1 MSIRNSL
8 LWAYRRLIDPVVA
21 VRRVN
26 EQRHVRLLAATTL
39 VIIGLYVFL
48 LLVFAAHADMR
59 FVWIVVSLV
68 LAAVVYGL
76 SRTSRYRAGI
86 ALLPLV
92 VQTTM
97 FGLLLSN
104 PMPPIMAVV
113 MLPVLLAGFFWSP
126 RALALLAAVSITG
139 AVLIVGPVAGNMTLL
154 LLIVVF
160 MIAVSLIQVSAAI
173 LNHRVNLE
181 LKQRTDELV
190 SSEARFRAVV
200 ENSPD
205 AYYLMRSIN
214 DEQGQITDFELTH
227 YNGAALSI
235 PGTRVFIGARLHEL
249 PVNAGS
255 NLFER
260 LRIVA
265 QSGAPSTGE
274 LAADAPDGTRRWYS
288 ILVVPMGDGVTLI
301 SRDITARKR
310 IELALRES
318 QAWLHAAIESLPFEF
333 WAMDNDAR
341 YILQNATSIKMWG
354 NVIGQ
359 KNGEQDYPPH
369 IVAEWVANNE
379 RAFAGEV
386 ISKEVVYQ
394 LEQGLRHTYNVVVPV
409 RDHNDILGIAGV
421 NIDITE
427 TKQIEARLRAL
438 LQAMPDFLARIHRDG
453 TYLEVIHGSDFVDK
467 AIDHDITGG
476 KVVDVLSP
484 EEGVMR
490 MDAIHRALETG
501 AVQMYEYFF
510 EDSNGNILQFEAR
523 VAVSGPD
530 EVLVIVRDITAR
542 KQAEAHALQ
551 LTLEREQME
560 LLRRFVGD
568 RTHDL
573 MTPLT
578 ILRTSLYLMGKVN
591 SPQRRV
597 EHLAKLESQVDNL
610 EAMIRN
616 MLMMMRLDKPI
627 EDEFEFRLQDLNGM
641 LERIVTDHQPVA
653 ISRQQMLVY
662 EIPASLP
669 LLSFDAEK
677 LERALANLIDNALKY
692 TPEGGNVHVTACADG
707 DEICISVRDNGPG
720 IPSADLEH
728 IFDRFFRSKI
738 SQSTVGGSG
747 LGLAIVDKIVRAH
760 GGRVEVESQEQV
772 GTTFRVLLPLRSPQT
787 ILDSPAGS

>member
-8 LWAYRRLIDPVVA
+8 LWTYRRLIDPVVA
-21 VRRVN
+21 VRPVN

-39 VIIGLYVFL
+39 VIIGLYLFML
-48 LLVFAAHADMR
+48 AVFASHADMR

-76 SRTSRYRAGI
+76 SRTARYRAGI

-97 FGLLLSN
+97 FGLLLTN
-104 PMPPIMAVV
+104 PMPPITPVV

-126 RALALLAAVSITG
+126 RALAVLAAFSITG
-139 AVLIVGPVAGNMTLL
+139 VVLIVGPVAENLTLL

-160 MIAVSLIQVSAAI
+160 MVAVSLIQVSAAI

-190 SSEARFRAVV
+190 SSEARFRAIV

-205 AYYLMRSIN
+205 SYYLLRSVN
-214 DEQGQITDFELTH
+214 DGQGQITDFEITH
-227 YNGAALSI
+227 YNGAALLI
-235 PGTRVFIGARLHEL
+235 PGTKVHVGARLHEL
-249 PVNAGS
+249 PPSAGA

-260 LRIVA
+260 MRIVA
-265 QSGAPSTGE
+265 ENGAPSTGE
-274 LAADAPDGTRRWYS
+274 MAADAADGTRHWYS
-288 ILVVPMGDGVTLI
+288 IMIIPLGDGVALI

-318 QAWLHAAIESLPFEF
+318 QARLHAAIESLPFEF
-333 WAMDNDAR
+333 WSMDNEAR
-341 YILQNATSIKMWG
+341 YILQNATSIGTWG
-354 NVIGQ
+354 NAIGQ
-359 KNGEQDYPPH
+359 RNDEQSYPPE
-369 IVAEWVANNE
+369 IVAEWQANNA

-386 ISKEVVYQ
+386 IRSELVYH
-394 LEQGLRHTYNVVVPV
+394 LDQGVKYTYNIVVPV
-409 RDHNDILGIAGV
+409 RDQNDILGIAGV

-438 LQAMPDFLARIHRDG
+438 LEAMPDFLARIHRDG
-453 TYLEVIHGSDFVDK
+453 TYLEVIHGADFVDK
-467 AIDHDITGG
+467 AIDHDITGE
-476 KVVDVLSP
+476 KVMEVLSP
-484 EEGVMR
+484 EEAVMR
-490 MDAIHRALETG
+490 MDAIHQALETG
-501 AVQMYEYFF
+501 KVQMYEYFF
-510 EDSNGNILQFEAR
+510 ESNGQILQFEAR
-523 VAVSGPD
+523 VAVCGPD
-530 EVLVIVRDITAR
+530 EALVIVRDITAR
-542 KQAEAHALQ
+542 KQTEAQALQ
-551 LTLEREQME
+551 LTLEREQKE

-591 SPQRRV
+591 SPQRRA

-616 MLMMMRLDKPI
+616 MLMMLRLDKPI
-627 EDEFEFRLQDLNGM
+627 EDEFEFALQDLNGM

-662 EIPASLP
+662 KIPASLP

-692 TPEGGNVHVTACADG
+692 TPEGGNVYVSAGAEG
-707 DEICISVRDNGPG
+707 DDVCISVRDNGPG

-728 IFDRFFRSKI
+728 IFDRFFRSKDH
-738 SQSTVGGSG
+738 QSTVGGSG

-772 GTTFRVLLPLRSPQT
+772 GTTFRVLLPLKSPVAK
-787 ILDSPAGS
+787 SYN

>member
-1 MSIRNSL
+1 MTIRNSL
-8 LWAYRRLIDPVVA
+8 LWAYRRLIDPVGP
-21 VRRVN
+21 VN
-26 EQRHVRLLAATTL
+26 ERRHVRLLAATTL

-48 LLVFAAHADMR
+48 LLVFAALADWR
-59 FVWIVVSLV
+59 FGWIVVSLV
-68 LAAVVYGL
+68 LAAGVYGL
-76 SRTSRYRAGI
+76 SRTSRYRTGI

-104 PMPPIMAVV
+104 PMPAITPVV
-113 MLPVLLAGFFWSP
+113 MLPVLLAGLFWP
-126 RALALLAAVSITG
+126 PHTLAILAVGSISG
-139 AVLIVGPVAGNMTLL
+139 AVLIVGPYVENPTLL

-160 MIAVSLIQVSAAI
+160 MIAVSLIQVSAGI
-173 LNHRVNLE
+173 LNQRVNQE

-190 SSEARFRAVV
+190 GSEARFRAIV

-205 AYYLMRSIN
+205 AYYLMRSVKN
-214 DEQGQITDFELTH
+214 ERGQIIDFELTH

-235 PGTRVFIGARLHEL
+235 PGTRVRIGARLRDL
-249 PVNAGS
+249 PLSAGS
-255 NLFER
+255 QLFER

-265 QSGAPSTGE
+265 ESGAPSTGE
-274 LAADAPDGTRRWYS
+274 LAADEVDGTRHWYA
-288 ILVVPMGDGVTLI
+288 ILIVPMGDGVAII

-310 IELALRES
+310 TELALRES
-318 QAWLHAAIESLPFEF
+318 QARLHAAIESLPFEF
-333 WAMDNDAR
+333 WSMDNDGR

-359 KNGEQDYPPH
+359 RNEEQDYPPE
-369 IVAEWVANNE
+369 ILAEWQANNL

-386 ISKEVVYQ
+386 IRKEVVYHLDQ
-394 LEQGLRHTYNVVVPV
+394 SLRHTYNVVVPV
-409 RDHNDILGIAGV
+409 RDQNDILGITGV

-453 TYLEVIHGSDFVDK
+453 TYLEVIHGADFVDK
-467 AIDHDITGG
+467 AIGYDIIGE
-476 KVVDVLSP
+476 KVMNVLP
-484 EEGVMR
+484 HEEAERR
-490 MDAIHRALETG
+490 MKAVRRALETG
-501 AVQMYEYFF
+501 TTQMYEYLF
-510 EDSNGNILQFEAR
+510 EDNNGDVLQFEAR
-523 VAVSGPD
+523 VAVCGPD
-530 EVLVIVRDITAR
+530 EALVIVRDITFR

-551 LTLEREQME
+551 LALEREQKE

-578 ILRTSLYLMGKVN
+578 ILRTSLYLMGKAN

-597 EHLAKLESQVDNL
+597 EHLVKLESQVDNL

-616 MLMMMRLDKPI
+616 MLMMLRLDKPI
-627 EDEFEFRLQDLNGM
+627 EDEFEFVLQDLNGM

-653 ISRQQMLVY
+653 ISRQQILEY
-662 EIPASLP
+662 GSPASLP
-669 LLSFDAEK
+669 LLKFDAEK

-692 TPEGGNVHVTACADG
+692 TPEGGNVHVTACAEG
-707 DEICISVRDNGPG
+707 DKICVSVRDNGPG
-720 IPSADLEH
+720 IPAADLQH
-728 IFDRFFRSKI
+728 IFDRFFRSAN

-747 LGLAIVDKIVRAH
+747 LGLAIVDKIVKAH

-772 GTTFRVLLPLRSPQT
+772 GTTFRVYLPLNSSQPVV
-787 ILDSPAGS
+787 DSLSN

>member
-8 LWAYRRLIDPVVA
+8 LWTYHRLIDPVDA

-26 EQRHVRLLAATTL
+26 EQRHVRLLAAITL
-39 VIIGLYVFL
+39 VIIGLYTFM
-48 LLVFAAHADMR
+48 LLVFAAHADVR
-59 FVWIVVSLV
+59 TTWIVVSLV

-76 SRTSRYRAGI
+76 SRTARYRAGI
-86 ALLPLV
+86 VLLPLV

-104 PMPPIMAVV
+104 PMPPIMAIV
-113 MLPVLLAGFFWSP
+113 MLPVLLAGFFWPP
-126 RALALLAAVSITG
+126 RALALLAAFSIIG
-139 AVLIVGPVAGNMTLL
+139 AALIVGPVTQNSMLL

-160 MIAVSLIQVSAAI
+160 MIAVSLIQVAAGV
-173 LNHRVNLE
+173 LNRRVNLE

-190 SSEARFRAVV
+190 SSEGRFRAIV

-205 AYYLMRSIN
+205 AYYLLNSVK
-214 DEQGQITDFELTH
+214 DAQGQITDFEVTH
-227 YNGAALSI
+227 YNGAALLV
-235 PGTRVFIGARLHEL
+235 PGTRVRVGARLHEL
-249 PVNAGS
+249 PPSAGS

-260 LRIVA
+260 MRIVA
-265 QSGAPSTGE
+265 ENGAPSSGE
-274 LAADAPDGTRRWYS
+274 MAADAPDGTRSWYS
-288 ILVVPMGDGVTLI
+288 IMIVPLGDGVALI

-310 IELALRES
+310 TELALRES

-341 YILQNATSIKMWG
+341 YIMQNATSIATWG
-354 NVIGQ
+354 NAIGKQ
-359 KNGEQDYPPH
+359 NNERDYPPE
-369 IVAEWVANNE
+369 IVAEWQVNNE

-386 ISKEVVYQ
+386 VRKEVVYQ
-394 LEQGLRHTYNVVVPV
+394 LEQGVKHTYNVVVPV
-409 RDHNDILGIAGV
+409 RDQNAVLGIAGV
-421 NIDITE
+421 SIDITE

-467 AIDHDITGG
+467 AIDRDITGEN
-476 KVVDVLSP
+476 VRDVLSP
-484 EEGVMR
+484 EEAAMR
-490 MDAIHRALETG
+490 MDAIQRALATG
-501 AVQMYEYFF
+501 KVQMYEYFF
-510 EDSNGNILQFEAR
+510 ESGGEISQFEAR
-523 VAVSGPD
+523 TAVSGPD
-530 EVLVIVRDITAR
+530 EALVIVRDITAR

-551 LTLEREQME
+551 LTLEREQKE

-591 SPQRRV
+591 TPQRRAEQLV
-597 EHLAKLESQVDNL
+597 KLEAQVDNL
-610 EAMIRN
+610 ESMIRN
-616 MLMMMRLDKPI
+616 MLMMLRLDKPI
-627 EDEFEFRLQDLNGM
+627 EDEFDFVLQDLNGL

-677 LERALANLIDNALKY
+677 LEQALANLIDNALKY
-692 TPEGGNVHVTACADG
+692 TQPGGNVHVAACAQAG
-707 DEICISVRDNGPG
+707 DICITVRDNGRG

-728 IFDRFFRSKI
+728 IFDRFFRSKG

-747 LGLAIVDKIVRAH
+747 LGLAIVDKIIRAH

-772 GTTFRVLLPLRSPQT
+772 GTTFRVLLPLPSPQSMAEKT
-787 ILDSPAGS
+787 IP

>member
-1 MSIRNSL
+1 MSIRNSF
-8 LWAYRRLIDPVVA
+8 LWVYRRLIDPVVT
-21 VRRVN
+21 VRRVH
-26 EQRHVRLLAATTL
+26 EQRHVWLLAATTL
-39 VIIGLYVFL
+39 VIMCLYMCL
-48 LLVFAAHADMR
+48 LLVFLFHADR
-59 FVWIVVSLV
+59 RYLWIVVSLV
-68 LAAVVYGL
+68 LAAVVYAL
-76 SRTSRYRAGI
+76 SRTSRYRVGM

-97 FGLLLSN
+97 VGLLLSK
-104 PMPPIMAVV
+104 PMPPIMAIV
-113 MLPVLLAGFFWSP
+113 MLPVLLAGFFWPP
-126 RALALLAAVSITG
+126 RALAVFAAASVTG
-139 AVLIVGPVAGNMTLL
+139 AVLIVGPYAENTTLL

-160 MIAVSLIQVSAAI
+160 MLAVSLIQVSAAV

-205 AYYLMRSIN
+205 AYYLMRSIK
-214 DEQGQITDFELTH
+214 DEQGQIIDFELTH
-227 YNGAALSI
+227 YNGAALSV
-235 PGTRVFIGARLHEL
+235 PGSRVFVGARLHEL
-249 PVNAGS
+249 PASAGA

-265 QSGAPSTGE
+265 ESGAPSTGE
-274 LAADAPDGTRRWYS
+274 LASDVPDGTRHWYA
-288 ILVVPMGDGVTLI
+288 IMVIPMGDGVTII

-310 IELALRES
+310 IEIALRES
-318 QAWLHAAIESLPFEF
+318 QARLHAAIESLPFEF
-333 WAMDNDAR
+333 WAMDNEAR
-341 YILQNATSIKMWG
+341 YILQNATSVETWG
-354 NVIGQ
+354 NIIGR
-359 KNGEQDYPPH
+359 KNGDLDYPPE
-369 IVAEWVANNE
+369 ILAEWLANNE

-386 ISKEVVYQ
+386 IRKEIVYQ
-394 LEQGLRHTYNVVVPV
+394 LEQGRRHTYNVVVPV
-409 RDHNDILGIAGV
+409 RDRDDILGIAGV

-427 TKQIEARLRAL
+427 IKQMEARLRAL

-453 TYLEVIHGSDFVDK
+453 TYLEVIHGADFVDK
-467 AIDHDITGG
+467 AINHDIIGE
-476 KVVDVLSP
+476 KVMDVLPPDESKR
-484 EEGVMR
+484 R
-490 MDAIHRALETG
+490 MEAIHRALETG
-501 AVQMYEYFF
+501 KVQMYEYLF
-510 EDSNGNILQFEAR
+510 EDNNGNTLQFEAR
-523 VAVSGPD
+523 VAVCGPD
-530 EVLVIVRDITAR
+530 EALVIVRDITAR

-578 ILRTSLYLMGKVN
+578 ILRTSLYLLGKVN
-591 SPQRRV
+591 SPQRRM

-616 MLMMMRLDKPI
+616 MLMIMRLDKPI
-627 EDEFEFRLQDLNGM
+627 EDEFEFVLQDLNGM

-669 LLSFDAEK
+669 LLNFDAEK

-692 TPEGGNVHVTACADG
+692 TPEGGNVHVTACAEG

-728 IFDRFFRSKI
+728 IFDRFFRSRTH
-738 SQSTVGGSG
+738 QSTAVGSG
-747 LGLAIVDKIVRAH
+747 LGLAIVDKIVKAH
-760 GGRVEVESQEQV
+760 GGRVEVESQEHV
-772 GTTFRVLLPLRSPQT
+772 GTNFRVLLPLKTPQSV
-787 ILDSPAGS
+787 IERVNP